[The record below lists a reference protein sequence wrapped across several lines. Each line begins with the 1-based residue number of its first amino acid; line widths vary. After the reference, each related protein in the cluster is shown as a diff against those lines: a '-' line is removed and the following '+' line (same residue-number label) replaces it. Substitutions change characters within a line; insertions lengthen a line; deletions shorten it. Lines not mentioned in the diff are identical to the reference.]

1 VITRTIERGGKVII
15 PAFALERAQEVV
27 YTLKQLRAQRRI
39 PPCPVYVDSPLTLKV
54 TDVFRLH
61 PDALD
66 RHMLDELERDDSPFD
81 FPGLSYVSDVEVS
94 KEIDASPTPS
104 IIIAGSGM
112 CEGGRVLHHLR
123 ANLEDPKSTVIIVGY
138 QAEHTLGRRLAE
150 QRPQVK
156 IFGVPRTRNADVIV
170 LDGLSAHADR
180 GELLEF
186 ARAVRDR
193 GQLRQVILVHGEPQ
207 AMRVLA
213 QSLRSAQF
221 PTVLTPERGERI
233 RL

>member
-1 VITRTIERGGKVII
+1 
-15 PAFALERAQEVV
+15 
-27 YTLKQLRAQRRI
+27 LR
-39 PPCPVYVDSPLTLKV
+39 V

-66 RHMLDELERDDSPFD
+66 RGMLDQLEKPDSPFD
-81 FPGLSYVSDVEVS
+81 FPGLSYISDVEIS

-123 ANLEDPKSTVIIVGY
+123 ANLEDPRATIIIVGY

-150 QRPQVK
+150 RRPQVK
-156 IFGVPRTRNADVIV
+156 IFGVPRSRNADVVV
-170 LDGLSAHADR
+170 LDGLSAHADQ
-180 GELLEF
+180 GELVEF
-186 ARAVRDR
+186 ARGARAR
-193 GQLRQVILVHGEPQ
+193 GPLRQVILVHGEPP
-207 AMRVLA
+207 ATRALA
-213 QSLRSAQF
+213 ESLRAAQF